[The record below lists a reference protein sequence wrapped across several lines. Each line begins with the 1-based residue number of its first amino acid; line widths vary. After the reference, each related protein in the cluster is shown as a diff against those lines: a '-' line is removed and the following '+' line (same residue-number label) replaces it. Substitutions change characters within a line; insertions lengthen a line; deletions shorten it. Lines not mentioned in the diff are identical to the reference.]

1 MMWVT
6 PPAREGNGVLKLTI
20 GLRLIPSGCVTS
32 ASGFLAG
39 AVRAGIKSKGELD
52 LAILCSEV
60 PCTAA
65 GVFTTNQIKSA
76 PVILSQGHIA
86 KERAQAVVVN
96 SGCANACTGEPGLA
110 DAQEMAQLTAAKLGI
125 SPEEILVASTGVIGM
140 PLPMDKIRAGIPK
153 IKPARKGGH
162 DFCRAIMTTDTRPK
176 EIAVQ
181 VDLKGAKVT
190 VGGVAKGA
198 GMIHPNLATMLCFI
212 ATDTVVGADFLQ
224 AALQKAVDCS
234 FNMVSIDGDTSPSDC
249 VFLLAN
255 GLAGNESIDFD
266 NGVAFQEALTAV
278 CTHLARSIAQDG
290 EGATKLIE
298 VRVER
303 AEDQVWARQA
313 ARTIA
318 SSPLVKA
325 AIHGNGP
332 NWGRIVA
339 ALGRSG
345 AMVREDRLD
354 VYLNDVCVM
363 KQGSPTSFNKEEMR
377 SALSKSDNVLIRLC
391 LNLGDGQATAW
402 GCDLS
407 EEYVTI
413 NSAYTT

>member
-1 MMWVT
+1 MFD
-6 PPAREGNGVLKLTI
+6 I
-20 GLRLIPSGCVTS
+20 IPSGSVTS

-39 AVRAGIKSKGELD
+39 AVRAGIKSKDELD
-52 LAILCSEV
+52 LAILYSEV

-76 PVILSQGHIA
+76 PVILSQRHIA
-86 KERAQAVVVN
+86 KGQAQAIVVN
-96 SGCANACTGEPGLA
+96 SGCANACVSGQGLA
-110 DAQEMAQLTAAKLGI
+110 DAREMTKLAAAKLSI
-125 SPEEILVASTGVIGM
+125 SPEEVLVASTGVIGV
-140 PLPMDKIRAGIPK
+140 PLPMDKIKAGIPK
-153 IKPARKGGH
+153 IKPTRGGGH

-176 EIAVQ
+176 ELAVQ
-181 VDLKGAKVT
+181 VDSKGTKFT
-190 VGGVAKGA
+190 IGGVAKGA
-198 GMIHPNLATMLCFI
+198 GMIHPNMATMLCFI
-212 ATDTVVGADFLQ
+212 ATDAVVSADFLQ
-224 AALQKAVDCS
+224 AALHNAVDRS

-249 VFLLAN
+249 ALLLAN
-255 GLAGNESIDFD
+255 GLAGNEPIDFD
-266 NGVAFQEALTAV
+266 NGGAFQEALTAV
-278 CTHLARSIAQDG
+278 CTHLAKSIARDG

-298 VRVER
+298 VVVEE
-303 AEDQVWARQA
+303 AEDQIWARQA

-318 SSPLVKA
+318 GSPLVKA
-325 AIHGNGP
+325 AIHGNDP

-345 AMVREDRLD
+345 ARVREDRLD
-354 VYLNDVCVM
+354 VYLNDICVM
-363 KQGSPTSFNKEEMR
+363 KQGRPTPFSKEEMI
-377 SALSKSDNVLIRLC
+377 SALSHSDNVFIRLC

>member
-1 MMWVT
+1 MRV
-6 PPAREGNGVLKLTI
+6 PPARGGRI
-20 GLRLIPSGCVTS
+20 IRSFAISYMFDLISSGSVSS

-39 AVRAGIKSKGELD
+39 AVHAGIKSKGELD

-60 PCTAA
+60 SCNAA
-65 GVFTTNQIKSA
+65 GVFTTNRIKSA
-76 PVILSQGHIA
+76 PVILSQRHIA
-86 KERAQAVVVN
+86 KGRAQAIVVN
-96 SGCANACTGEPGLA
+96 SGCANACVGEQGLA
-110 DAQEMAQLTAAKLGI
+110 DAREMAKLTATKLGI
-125 SPEEILVASTGVIGM
+125 SPEEVLVASTGVIGV
-140 PLPMDKIRAGIPK
+140 PLPIDRIMAGIPK
-153 IKPARKGGH
+153 IKPTKKGGH
-162 DFCRAIMTTDTRPK
+162 DFCRAMMTTDTRPK
-176 EIAVQ
+176 EMAVQ
-181 VDLKGAKVT
+181 VHWNGT
-190 VGGVAKGA
+190 TFTIGGVAKGS

-212 ATDTVVGADFLQ
+212 ATDAVVGVDFLR
-224 AALQKAVDCS
+224 AALQEAVDCS

-249 VFLLAN
+249 ALLLAN
-255 GLAGNESIDFD
+255 GLAGNEPIDFD
-266 NGVAFQEALTAV
+266 NGATFQEALNAV
-278 CTHLARSIAQDG
+278 CIHLAKSMARDG

-298 VRVER
+298 VIIEG

-318 SSPLVKA
+318 GSPLVKA
-325 AIHGNGP
+325 AIHGNDP

-345 AMVREDRLD
+345 ARVREDSLD
-354 VYLNDVCVM
+354 VYLNDICVM
-363 KQGSPTSFNKEEMR
+363 KQGCPTPFNKAEMI
-377 SALSKSDNVLIRLC
+377 SALGNSDNVLIRLC